1 MNASTFQLGHHWIL
15 AITAA
20 AYVTSA
26 MHQLPPGNVDFAL
39 AWLIGAGTF
48 LVYRLS
54 IWQPV
59 FNTVER
65 RIYLQKSPSKLEL
78 FLLAF
83 SLILPSFLI
92 DLKTLLFAG
101 FTGIISTFYYFRLT
115 LKNKAFG
122 GLRIIPAF
130 KNIFLAASWSFSTV
144 YIPYLF
150 VQASTPVLFLF
161 LSRFIFI
168 LAVCF
173 GVDMRDVQRDKK
185 SGTKTLAVLLGFNQ
199 TKFIAIILSAVFI
212 ALTLSAKQIQL
223 LPLRS
228 DFEHYSLI
236 FTGLLL
242 IGILFYLKPSHKTST
257 YSLLLDGC
265 MFLQAIL
272 LVAG

>member
-1 MNASTFQLGHHWIL
+1 
-15 AITAA
+15 
-20 AYVTSA
+20 
-26 MHQLPPGNVDFAL
+26 MHQLPPGNIDLAL

-59 FNTVER
+59 FNSVER

-101 FTGIISTFYYFRLT
+101 FTGLISTFYYFRLT
-115 LKNKAFG
+115 LKNKAIG

>member
-1 MNASTFQLGHHWIL
+1 
-15 AITAA
+15 
-20 AYVTSA
+20 YVTSA

>member
-1 MNASTFQLGHHWIL
+1 MNARTFQLGHHWIL

-26 MHQLPPGNVDFAL
+26 MHQLPPGTVDFAL

-48 LVYRLS
+48 FVYRLS

-59 FNTVER
+59 FDADKKKVFVQKKPS
-65 RIYLQKSPSKLEL
+65 RIEVI
-78 FLLAF
+78 LLAI
-83 SLILPSFLI
+83 SLVVPSYFI
-92 DLKTLLFAG
+92 DLKTLLFVG
-101 FTGIISTFYYFRLT
+101 LTGLISTFYYFRLT
-115 LKNKAFG
+115 VKKKDIG

-130 KNIFLAASWSFSTV
+130 KNIFLAASWSFATV

-150 VQASTPVLFLF
+150 TEATTPVLFL
-161 LSRFIFI
+161 LVSRFIFI

-173 GVDMRDVQRDKK
+173 GVDMRDVQRDVKT
-185 SGTKTLAVLLGFNQ
+185 GTKTLAVLIGFTK
-199 TKFIAIILSAVFI
+199 TKFIAIILSLLFI
-212 ALTLSAKQIQL
+212 ALTLSAKQSQL
-223 LPLRS
+223 LLLRS

-242 IGILFYLKPSHKTST
+242 IGILLYLKPTHKTST
-257 YSLLLDGC
+257 YTLLLDGC
-265 MFLQAIL
+265 MFLQALL

>member
-1 MNASTFQLGHHWIL
+1 MNARTFLLGHHWIL

-20 AYVTSA
+20 AYVSSA
-26 MHQLPPGNVDFAL
+26 MLQLPPGKIDIAL
-39 AWLIGAGTF
+39 SWLIGAGTF

-54 IWQPV
+54 VWQPV

-65 RIYLQKSPSKLEL
+65 RIFLQKKPSNIEL
-78 FLLAF
+78 FLLAI
-83 SLILPSFLI
+83 SLLLPFYFI
-92 DLKTLLFAG
+92 DLKTLLFAV
-101 FTGIISTFYYFRLT
+101 FTGLISTLYYFRLT
-115 LKNKAFG
+115 LKNKALG

-150 VQASTPVLFLF
+150 AQASTPLMYLF

-173 GVDMRDVQRDKK
+173 GVDMRDVQRDKN
-185 SGTKTLAVLLGFNQ
+185 SGTKTLAVLIGFNQ
-199 TKFIAIILSAVFI
+199 TKFIAIILSTVFI
-212 ALTLSAKQIQL
+212 ALTLIAKQVQL

-228 DFEHYSLI
+228 NFEHYALI
-236 FTGLLL
+236 STGLLL
-242 IGILFYLKPSHKTST
+242 IGILFYLKPTHKTST
-257 YSLLLDGC
+257 YTLLLDGC
-265 MFLQAIL
+265 MFLQALL

>member
-1 MNASTFQLGHHWIL
+1 LNASTFQLGHHWIL

-26 MHQLPPGNVDFAL
+26 MHQLPPGNIDLAL

-78 FLLAF
+78 FLIAF

-92 DLKTLLFAG
+92 DLKILLFAG
-101 FTGIISTFYYFRLT
+101 LTGLISTFYYFRLT
-115 LKNKAFG
+115 LKNKAIG

-150 VQASTPVLFLF
+150 VQASSPVLFLF

-257 YSLLLDGC
+257 YTLLLDGC
-265 MFLQAIL
+265 MFLQALL

>member
-1 MNASTFQLGHHWIL
+1 LNASTFQLGHHWIL

-26 MHQLPPGNVDFAL
+26 MHQLPPGNIDLAL

-78 FLLAF
+78 FLIAF

-92 DLKTLLFAG
+92 DLKILLFAG
-101 FTGIISTFYYFRLT
+101 LTGLISTFYYFRLT
-115 LKNKAFG
+115 LKNKAIG

-150 VQASTPVLFLF
+150 VQASSPVLFLF

-242 IGILFYLKPSHKTST
+242 IVILFYLKPSHKTST
-257 YSLLLDGC
+257 YTLLLDGC
-265 MFLQAIL
+265 MFLQALL